1 MPSPTIPSPVDRF
14 VALIACM
21 TRVVIA
27 RSAGE
32 RLSGLLVGLLI
43 ERLKGIRQRFNEIAA
58 SVGNGTYVQRAVT
71 AATPRQPGPGQPT
84 VRRPRQPSPLPPQTR
99 GWLLKLVP
107 EAAANGSQLQFLFS
121 DPAMAALLAAAPASL
136 GRPLRSL
143 CWMLGATPPPV
154 IAAPKRPAKPPKPRK
169 PRPKREPLPPAYPI
183 TSPDAP
189 AWMRLGSPK
198 IQHSTRW
205 PWMRQPRRPRT
216 G

>member
-1 MPSPTIPSPVDRF
+1 MFSPITPSPVDRF

-58 SVGNGTYVQRAVT
+58 SVQAGTYV
-71 AATPRQPGPGQPT
+71 PRRSAPRPPGPKQYT
-84 VRRPRQPSPLPPQTR
+84 VRRPRQPSPLPPLTR

-107 EAAANGSQLQFLFS
+107 EAAANGSQLQFLFR

-154 IAAPKRPAKPPKPRK
+154 IAPPPRPARPPKPRT

>member
-1 MPSPTIPSPVDRF
+1 MLSPITPSPVDRF

-43 ERLKGIRQRFNEIAA
+43 ERLKGIRHRFNKIAA
-58 SVGNGTYVQRAVT
+58 RVGNGTYVQRAVT
-71 AATPRQPGPGQPT
+71 AATPRQAGKPRQ
-84 VRRPRQPSPLPPQTR
+84 PRQPSPLPPQTR

-107 EAAANGSQLQFLFS
+107 EAAANGSQLQFLFR

-143 CWMLGATPPPV
+143 CWMLGAPPPAS
-154 IAAPKRPAKPPKPRK
+154 IAAPKRPAQPPKPRK

>member
-1 MPSPTIPSPVDRF
+1 MSTPTTPSAVDRF

-58 SVGNGTYVQRAVT
+58 RVQAGTYVPRRSA
-71 AATPRQPGPGQPT
+71 PRQPGPKQYT

-107 EAAANGSQLQFLFS
+107 EAAANGSQFQFLFR
-121 DPAMAALLAAAPASL
+121 DPAMAALLAAAPAAL

-154 IAAPKRPAKPPKPRK
+154 IAAPKRPAQPPKPRK